1 MKRKVEVTNVRKDNL
16 IVPDVEEIRLN
27 RVSRFANYSEICAHS
42 RTASSSRMCSQDK
55 VEHCSRTRNEKVK
68 NRDNSFLI
76 LRKNLNQKRFIIS
89 LTFIFLSI
97 VSICSAQQQQQ
108 SDGGNIADERCFLQ
122 AGGSTASFFVKE
134 DLAVGSLVGQLRIK
148 GDVGDNINLTLT
160 PSDGP
165 LRIENQDLILTQ
177 QLDKEGID
185 GPSFLNVDVTC
196 HRLATFDPG
205 LTQLFYIIFTFSFS
219 SFGR

>member
-1 MKRKVEVTNVRKDNL
+1 MKRKVEVTNVRKYNL
-16 IVPDVEEIRLN
+16 IIPDVEEIRLN

-55 VEHCSRTRNEKVK
+55 VEHCSRTRNEKAK

-205 LTQLFYIIFTFSFS
+205 LIYLFYIISTISFL
-219 SFGR
+219 